1 MKPIKTS
8 PNVEFDVIYADGTR
22 LHVAEGILFEAD
34 GKKMRG
40 HFGTGRPEVLFATAE
55 ALCETIDALGL
66 GPLFMKYVET
76 APIFRKEVDAVEKR
90 RTQ

>member
-22 LHVAEGILFEAD
+22 CHVAEGILFEAD

-40 HFGTGRPEVLFATAE
+40 HFGTGRPEVLFAVAE
-55 ALCETIDALGL
+55 CLCEIIDALGL
-66 GPLFMKYVET
+66 GPMFKEYTES
-76 APIFRKEVDAVEKR
+76 APIFQKEISEADKR
-90 RTQ
+90 RPQ